1 MAGSAEGV
9 ATSSNHEL
17 PSPVALQQRQAVVK
31 ASSVTGEAASDAISG
46 PGSASS
52 LTPRELGARA
62 PRLHQNSN
70 DGAAIKPQQLQNL
83 QDAREVPHGPL
94 VSKVAA
100 AFQQQAPAGA
110 FVVRDVKI
118 SRIAGELEPVLSF

>member
-9 ATSSNHEL
+9 GTSSNHEL
-17 PSPVALQQRQAVVK
+17 PSPVALQQRQA
-31 ASSVTGEAASDAISG
+31 SSVTGEAASDAMSG

-52 LTPRELGARA
+52 LSLRERGAGTPQ
-62 PRLHQNSN
+62 LHQNGN
-70 DGAAIKPQQLQNL
+70 DGTATKPQQLQNL

-118 SRIAGELEPVLSF
+118 SRIAGELEPVLSL